1 MRHVGGMDRQSSGT
15 ERGRIGNID
24 VFTMEAGPDP
34 LPAAILSG
42 VLKYLGGDEAWM
54 AVHRRH
60 RSKWPLNPEH
70 FPKPGPHKGYEL
82 GTVMLGPGCV
92 DLADIRDK
100 FYFYARVAGV
110 DPGFCSDVDLVSAAV
125 ALELWSS
132 VFYMDVWEGAPKCA
146 GIEGPDALN
155 SFTAIVARAL
165 GSGVACMPLDPGFP
179 HVNFELEILLTT
191 ARLCRD
197 FSKRNLGEASW
208 PHVVE
213 NVVSDL
219 GYRANGK
226 SRTHNASLLL
236 GLCLLNI

>member
-1 MRHVGGMDRQSSGT
+1 MDRQSSGI
-15 ERGRIGNID
+15 ERGRIRNGWTDI
-24 VFTMEAGPDP
+24 FTMEAGPDP

-42 VLKYLGGDEAWM
+42 VLEYLGGDQAWM
-54 AVHRRH
+54 AVRRKL
-60 RSKWPLNPEH
+60 RGRWPIDAELLPI
-70 FPKPGPHKGYEL
+70 PGPRKGYEP
-82 GTVMLGPGCV
+82 GTVILGPGCV

-132 VFYMDVWEGAPKCA
+132 VFYMDVWEGAQKCA

-165 GSGVACMPLDPGFP
+165 GSGVACMPLDPGLP
-179 HVNFELEILLTT
+179 HVNFESQILFTT

-197 FSKRNLGEASW
+197 FSDRNLGEASW

-219 GYRANGK
+219 GYRAIGK